1 MSNLILLLKKV
12 SIYEILQ
19 IILATITKTITLQIE
34 GRIWLIHHLH
44 CEMV

>member
-34 GRIWLIHHLH
+34 GRI
-44 CEMV
+44 